1 MEMIT
6 TLRYKRE
13 ILLFKGLSNPRF
25 VEILYIEC
33 SNQEI
38 LSQNIIVLRDK

>member
-13 ILLFKGLSNPRF
+13 ILLFKGSSNLRF

-38 LSQNIIVLRDK
+38 LSQYCFEG